1 MQDRVEPPILLSR
14 LLIFVFA
21 GTVVVL
27 FAMLLSLEKMCPL
40 NRPQIFFLTSRPID
54 TTVQLTE
61 MPPTD
66 ENMEMYKRAFVMEYV
81 RTRNEIEK
89 NTSAMRKK
97 WGNADGIMASWSSK
111 PVYDEFLKTELYVAL
126 TNNYPG
132 FEFVCPVNIKRVIPL
147 RENQYRV
154 EMAYHCEDNN
164 GQINQKNYTIRIGLS
179 ENPKQ
184 DMEWGDRMN
193 NPLGLKVSEYT
204 IENGEGDPLNTVYK

>member
-27 FAMLLSLEKMCPL
+27 FAMLLSLEKMFPL

-179 ENPKQ
+179 ETPKQ

>member
-27 FAMLLSLEKMCPL
+27 FAMLLSLEKMFPL

>member
-27 FAMLLSLEKMCPL
+27 FAMLLSLEKMFPL

-179 ENPKQ
+179 ESPKQ

>member
-27 FAMLLSLEKMCPL
+27 FAMLLSLEKMFPL

-164 GQINQKNYTIRIGLS
+164 
-179 ENPKQ
+179 
-184 DMEWGDRMN
+184 MEWGDRMN